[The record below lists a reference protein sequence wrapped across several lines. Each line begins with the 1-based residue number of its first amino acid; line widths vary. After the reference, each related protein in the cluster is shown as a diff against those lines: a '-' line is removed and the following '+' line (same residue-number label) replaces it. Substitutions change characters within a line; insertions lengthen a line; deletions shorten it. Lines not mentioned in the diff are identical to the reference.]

1 MSKRADALATR
12 LEQGAAAL
20 AAFAEGM
27 TDAEWRSGGKR
38 IDKRPFGVIV
48 HHVASMYPIEIDLA
62 RTAAAGKPIAVTWDA
77 VNGINAKH
85 ATEHASVGK
94 REALDLLRKNS
105 AAAAA
110 AIRTFTDAQLD
121 TAVPNGLSFDAPLT
135 TQFWIED
142 HPVRHSFHH
151 LARMREALGR

>member
-1 MSKRADALATR
+1 MSKRAQTLAER

-20 AAFAEGM
+20 AAFAETM
-27 TDAEWRSGGKR
+27 TDAEWRSTGKR
-38 IDKRPFGVIV
+38 IDTRPFGVIV

-62 RTAAAGKPIAVTWDA
+62 RTAAAGNPIAVTWDA
-77 VNGINAKH
+77 VNDINAQH
-85 ATEHASVGK
+85 AKEHADVTKG
-94 REALDLLRKNS
+94 EALELLRKNS

-110 AIRTFTDAQLD
+110 AIREFTDGQLD
-121 TAVPNGLSFDAPLT
+121 TAVPQGLSFDAPLT

>member
-1 MSKRADALATR
+1 MSTRAQALATR

-20 AAFAEGM
+20 AAFAESM
-27 TDAEWRSGGKR
+27 TDAEWRSSGKR
-38 IDKRPFGVIV
+38 VDRRPFGVIV

-62 RTAAAGKPIAVTWDA
+62 RKAAAGKAIAVTWDA
-77 VNGINAKH
+77 VNEINATH
-85 ATEHASVGK
+85 AQEHTNVGK

-110 AIRTFTDAQLD
+110 AVREFSDAQLD

>member
-1 MSKRADALATR
+1 MSKRAQALAER

-20 AAFAEGM
+20 AAFAESM
-27 TDAEWRSGGKR
+27 TDAEWRSSGTR
-38 IDKRPFGVIV
+38 IDTRPFGVIV
-48 HHVASMYPIEIDLA
+48 HHVASMYPIEMDVA
-62 RTAAAGKPIAVTWDA
+62 RSAGAGKPIAVTWDA
-77 VNGINAKH
+77 VNDINAKH
-85 ATEHASVGK
+85 AKQYANVTK

-110 AIRTFTDAQLD
+110 ALREFSDEQLD
-121 TAVPNGLSFDAPLT
+121 TAVPNGLSFNAPLT